1 MAYNAI
7 GSGSTQVDMGGSA
20 EDILAAL
27 LEQVNLGQNT
37 GRAGGPGIPQV
48 NTGGSGSFDWL
59 GTLGTA
65 ADIGT
70 GLFNAFNGYQ
80 IAKTGKDR
88 LKFDKKAFTY
98 NANAQAQ
105 SLNTQLE
112 DRQRAR
118 SAADTTGAGNY
129 QSLSDYM
136 SKNAIKSYG

>member
-1 MAYNAI
+1 MTYRSVTGA
-7 GSGSTQVDMGGSA
+7 STQVDMGSSGD
-20 EDILAAL
+20 DIVAAL
-27 LEQVNLGQNT
+27 LEQIKQGQNT
-37 GRAGGPGIPQV
+37 GRAGGPGINQV
-48 NTGGSGSFDWL
+48 NTGSPSGFDWL

-118 SAADTTGAGNY
+118 LAADTTGAGNY